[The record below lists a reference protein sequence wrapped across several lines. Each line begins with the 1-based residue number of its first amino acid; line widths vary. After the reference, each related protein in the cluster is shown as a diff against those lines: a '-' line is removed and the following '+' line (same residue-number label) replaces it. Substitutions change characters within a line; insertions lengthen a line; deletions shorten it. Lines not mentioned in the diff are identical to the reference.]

1 MQQFRLSKLSR
12 YSAVQ
17 AGARQCTLMVEH
29 ALSTKKRLHSEQVIS
44 ADWIFLKKGGG
55 LAHIREMFPE
65 RYFHLMQLW
74 PFTRRWF
81 VVLRQQDCVAGTTE
95 QIEYLE

>member
-1 MQQFRLSKLSR
+1 MQQFRLSKLLS

-17 AGARQCTLMVEH
+17 VGARQCTLMVVH
-29 ALSTKKRLHSEQVIS
+29 ALSTKKRLHSKLAIS
-44 ADWIFLKKGGG
+44 ADCIFLKKGE
-55 LAHIREMFPE
+55 LVHIREMFAE

-81 VVLRQQDCVAGTTE
+81 VVLRQQDCVAGTSE
-95 QIEYLE
+95 QIEWE